1 MIAAKSEFDDAPPA
15 HNPFK
20 KVILLLKPNLQG
32 KNSQI
37 MIFYLRSHSSI
48 EFCDFNSSQIVN
60 CSITMF

>member
-37 MIFYLRSHSSI
+37 MIFCLRSHSSI
-48 EFCDFNSSQIVN
+48 EYL
-60 CSITMF
+60 